1 MVGLRRDSIWQMPGG
16 LGSCLATVA
25 SRWPKGAG
33 SRPHGHG
40 LEDALALAESGGQVS
55 SLG

>member
-33 SRPHGHG
+33 CRPHGHG